1 VAEEWLRVD
10 MHVHTRASYD
20 SLNDPDGILPAMDRR
35 GIHRVVITD
44 HDELHAALRLRDRA
58 PDRVMAGEEVRTR
71 EGPDIIGIFLSERIP
86 RGTPLRETCER
97 IRAQGGLVYV
107 PHPFDVRRR
116 GGGEHLDAVAD
127 LVDVVEAHNA
137 RCWGAGVNEQGEAW
151 ARGRGK
157 PLGAGSDAHSAG
169 EIGTAYVEVPP
180 FPMTRHGFLAAL
192 RAGRVA
198 CRGTSPRV
206 VAAHSVYARAHKLL
220 FGGGTTHEQE
230 RGG

>member
-1 VAEEWLRVD
+1 MAEGWLRVD

-20 SLNDPDGILPAMDRR
+20 SLNDPDGILEAMDRR

-44 HDELHAALRLRDRA
+44 HDELNAALRLRDRA
-58 PDRVMAGEEVRTR
+58 PDRVIAGEEVRTR
-71 EGPDIIGIFLSERIP
+71 EGPDVIGIFLSERIP
-86 RGTPLRETCER
+86 RNTPLREACEN
-97 IRAQGGLVYV
+97 IRAQGGLVYA

-137 RCWGAGVNEQGEAW
+137 RTWGAGVNERGEAW
-151 ARGRGK
+151 ARERGK
-157 PLGAGSDAHSAG
+157 PLGAGSDAHSAA

-180 FPMTRHGFLAAL
+180 FEMTREGFLAAL

-220 FGGGTTHEQE
+220 FGGRTPNQPE
-230 RGG
+230 